1 MPVDVLN
8 RQRKVSISRKRIEE
22 IALAILRALG
32 QEDAEW
38 IVTLVSDRKMTE
50 LNRQFRGKQGTTDVL
65 SFPFDAAMAP
75 PGMQPILGDVVISVE
90 RATLQAKERSLELRA
105 SEYDLESELTF
116 LLIHGALHLLGYDH
130 VQPRDAQKMEK
141 LEAEIFR
148 SFSPH
153 PPRDHH
159 KE

>member
-8 RQRKVSISRKRIEE
+8 RQRKVSLSRERIQE
-22 IALAILRALG
+22 IGLSILGLLG
-32 QEDAEW
+32 QEDSEW

-65 SFPFDAAMAP
+65 SFPFDATMAP
-75 PGMQPILGDVVISVE
+75 PGMQPILGDVIISVE
-90 RATLQAKERSLELRA
+90 QATLQARERSLELKA
-105 SEYDLESELTF
+105 TDYDLESELTF

-130 VQPRDAQKMEK
+130 IQPEDAQEMEK
-141 LEAEIFR
+141 LEAEIFC

-153 PPRDHH
+153 PPREHH